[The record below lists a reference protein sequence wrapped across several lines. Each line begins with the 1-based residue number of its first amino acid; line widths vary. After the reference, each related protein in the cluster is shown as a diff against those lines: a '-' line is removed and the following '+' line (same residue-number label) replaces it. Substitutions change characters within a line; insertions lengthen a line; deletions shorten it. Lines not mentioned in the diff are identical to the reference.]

1 MAKKL
6 TLNLIDFQND
16 FVAPGGALT
25 FDNGKGDPHLIAR
38 AEAFFEKL
46 PRNVFNNA
54 IVTYDTHSKE
64 TYFQTEESKT
74 FPLHCEKGTLGWL
87 LAINKG
93 NLTTKIRAIQHLR
106 KSTYDMWAGSIDGI
120 YEPIIQET
128 DEVVLCGVASDICNK
143 AALLGWVK
151 RDIPVTILTDL
162 TRGILKQ
169 TEEVLKE
176 EPFKYAVQKG
186 KIKTITAK
194 SFLKQFQNQRS

>member
-38 AEAFFEKL
+38 AEAFFAQL
-46 PRNVFNNA
+46 PKNVFNNA

-64 TYFQTEESKT
+64 TYFQSEESKI

-128 DEVVLCGVASDICNK
+128 DEVVLCGVTSDICNK

-194 SFLKQFQNQRS
+194 SFLKQFQNQRG